1 MLLKRDRKVAIII
14 VYVVALI
21 LILAAVYSNYS
32 TKKILEYERKKAD
45 ERLELAKEKDSA
57 RFIDKQ
63 ILE

>member
-1 MLLKRDRKVAIII
+1 MLLKRDRKAAIII

-45 ERLELAKEKDSA
+45 ERLELGKEKDSA

>member
-14 VYVVALI
+14 VYVIALI
-21 LILAAVYSNYS
+21 LILATVYSNYS

-45 ERLELAKEKDSA
+45 ERLELGKEKDSA

>member
-1 MLLKRDRKVAIII
+1 MKRDRKGAIII
-14 VYVVALI
+14 VFVVALI
-21 LILAAVYSNYS
+21 SILATVYSNYS

>member
-1 MLLKRDRKVAIII
+1 MLLKRGRKVAIII
-14 VYVVALI
+14 VYVIALI
-21 LILAAVYSNYS
+21 LILATVYSNYS

-57 RFIDKQ
+57 RFIDNQ

>member
-1 MLLKRDRKVAIII
+1 MIII
-14 VYVVALI
+14 LYVIALI

-63 ILE
+63 ILK

>member
-14 VYVVALI
+14 VYVIALI
-21 LILAAVYSNYS
+21 LILATVYSNYS

>member
-1 MLLKRDRKVAIII
+1 MLLKRGRKVAIII
-14 VYVVALI
+14 VYVIALI
-21 LILAAVYSNYS
+21 LILATVYSNYS

-45 ERLELAKEKDSA
+45 ERLELGKEKDSA

>member
-1 MLLKRDRKVAIII
+1 MLLKRDRKGAIII

-32 TKKILEYERKKAD
+32 TKKILEYEREKAD
-45 ERLELAKEKDSA
+45 ERLKLAKEKDSA

>member
-1 MLLKRDRKVAIII
+1 MLLKRDRKGAIII

-32 TKKILEYERKKAD
+32 TKKILEYKRKKAD

-63 ILE
+63 ILK

>member
-1 MLLKRDRKVAIII
+1 MLLKRERKGAIII
-14 VYVVALI
+14 VYEVALI